1 MEGIF
6 VDNKKAA
13 SESENENDMDQ
24 QNEQK
29 STDNN
34 CNNNNAA
41 SDELRDSLMFSSRSY
56 DQELRQKFKP
66 RPKKQPKNIKL
77 NSQKFGINKTSGQIF
92 SLTNQNLV
100 LAISDTDNNSN
111 EVFLT
116 KKNEENIYQKWIF
129 KQNGIIFSKAK
140 PNMVLSVKLP
150 SLSNFNIDLNQKDD
164 EKFNLLINDNKSIYH
179 ETPLVILPFVETDY
193 GNANQRWRIDEYIG
207 FIYAFNTSE
216 QRNVEIMAANRA
228 NLCTYYVCND
238 KEISQPGFVCELVV
252 DSVVKKGEE
261 EIQNTKIEKTL
272 VCSSCAKLMKGKYKI
287 TKLAKNQN
295 FICCIGKCI
304 NFFTF

>member
-6 VDNKKAA
+6 ADNKKTAN
-13 SESENENDMDQ
+13 ESENEEETQQ

-29 STDNN
+29 TNQNN
-34 CNNNNAA
+34 ENAA

-56 DQELRQKFKP
+56 DQELRRKFKP
-66 RPKKQPKNIKL
+66 RPKKQQKNVKL
-77 NSQKFGINKTSGQIF
+77 NSQKFGINKTSGLIF

-100 LAISDTDNNSN
+100 LAISDMDNNSN

-116 KKNEENIYQKWIF
+116 KKNEENIHQKWIF

-150 SLSNFNIDLNQKDD
+150 SLNNFNIDLNQKDD

-179 ETPLVILPFVETDY
+179 ETPLVIQPFVENDY

-207 FIYAFNTSE
+207 FIYAFNSSE

-228 NLCTYYVCND
+228 NFCTYYVCND
-238 KEISQPGFVCELVV
+238 KEISQPVIF
-252 DSVVKKGEE
+252 K
-261 EIQNTKIEKTL
+261 TKIF
-272 VCSSCAKLMKGKYKI
+272 KI
-287 TKLAKNQN
+287 
-295 FICCIGKCI
+295 
-304 NFFTF
+304 